1 MCPSP
6 SFCLLAAWSLSV
18 FQQCTYIQFQ
28 NTFHPAICT
37 SYWPI
42 CLPSFNSQK
51 VTFALIL
58 APFLGFNMITEISAF
73 STENPFSEASS
84 SLSRLSPGSSLFPPQ
99 HIFFPSLLLPGEL
112 VTHLPALGLIF
123 VLSLNA
129 PFIPGL
135 QEFHMTVSLDALIY
149 LVPVLYHVLWL
160 FILAVKDPCQF
171 TPALFFYPL
180 LPTSSH
186 YRERSYAPSA

>member
-6 SFCLLAAWSLSV
+6 SFSLLAAWSLSV

-58 APFLGFNMITEISAF
+58 APFLGFNMITQISAF
-73 STENPFSEASS
+73 STENPFSEASF
-84 SLSRLSPGSSLFPPQ
+84 SLSRLSAGFITLSSSTHF
-99 HIFFPSLLLPGEL
+99 LPF
-112 VTHLPALGLIF
+112 TFAAWWACDSPA
-123 VLSLNA
+123 S
-129 PFIPGL
+129 
-135 QEFHMTVSLDALIY
+135 SWSY
-149 LVPVLYHVLWL
+149 LC
-160 FILAVKDPCQF
+160 IISECS
-171 TPALFFYPL
+171 FYPWSAGVSYDCVTGCSHL
-180 LPTSSH
+180 SCSCTISCAMIVYISS
-186 YRERSYAPSA
+186 